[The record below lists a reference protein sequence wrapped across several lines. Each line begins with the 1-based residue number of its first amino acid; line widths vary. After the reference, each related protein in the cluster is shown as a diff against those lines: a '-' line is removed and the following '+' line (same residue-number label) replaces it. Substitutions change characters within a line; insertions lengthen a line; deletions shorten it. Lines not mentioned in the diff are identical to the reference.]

1 MRSPDTSPGPAQ
13 TSSASLCDL
22 LDRVLDRG
30 IVLEGD
36 IVISV
41 AGVDLIYLRLEA
53 LLSSVATAIEAGA
66 FPAAK
71 MLPEAVASPAEETLL
86 APQK

>member
-1 MRSPDTSPGPAQ
+1 MTTPSSSTPVALAPTS
-13 TSSASLCDL
+13 SLCDL

-30 IVLEGD
+30 VVIEGD

-66 FPAAK
+66 FPK
-71 MLPEAVASPAEETLL
+71 SVDPLEARS
-86 APQK
+86 